1 MELSGSS
8 ISGVTTN
15 EKWLILNDDLEFV
28 FLDLGEICKS
38 SELQKYARTDIS
50 YEFYFFLIDF
60 FLLLPYSYLYRALA
74 CPSTKERRKT
84 WDKNL
89 KKLWII
95 SVPDITQ
102 K

>member
-15 EKWLILNDDLEFV
+15 EKWLILNDDLKFV
-28 FLDLGEICKS
+28 FLDLDEICKS

-60 FLLLPYSYLYRALA
+60 FLLLPYSYLYRALP
-74 CPSTKERRKT
+74 CPSLERKEE
-84 WDKNL
+84 
-89 KKLWII
+89 KL
-95 SVPDITQ
+95 
-102 K
+102 